1 MNSEVLGNLARVGLK
16 VIIGGNQSM
25 VKRKADFNKFMTGA
39 LTATLVAAAVVPMA
53 SASAFMDIGKYEA
66 SVQAEINEAVELGLF
81 KDAKLFN
88 PGAKMTRKQAALT
101 VARHIAGESSVK
113 DYVLEHDLES
123 KVTPFDDVPVRYK
136 NGAEYEQE
144 LYYASLVVKEMKA
157 FTQKEL
163 NPAGHVTRAQMAK
176 IIAQSFAVEKTA
188 GYTSDITDIEAYDPQ
203 TQEYIQAIASNGITK
218 VKTFNPAGHV
228 TRAQMASF
236 LVRAS
241 HVVDQVPSIQQLVT
255 KFSADKAF
263 ADIQTLTDLGP
274 RVTGTAAEKETLALI
289 KKRVEAYGYEV
300 SEQEFEIPEG
310 KESVLTVSGTEMY
323 NQVATNS
330 ATTETGGVTAEL
342 FFAKFGEAED
352 FTDEVKGKIA
362 LIARGGGVKFTEKVD
377 HAQTAG
383 AVGVII
389 YDNVEKE
396 EPLKYT
402 VNEETTIPAVGVDMT
417 KGEELSAKLADGSFT
432 EAVTIEVISTGKRT
446 SGNIIATK
454 YPDSGKKDGDI
465 VYITAHID
473 SVPGAPGANDNG
485 SGTAAALEMARV
497 MKDYP
502 IDKELR
508 IAFVGA
514 EEIGLV
520 GSRHYVKTLSEQE
533 IARSIADFN
542 MDMVATAW
550 ENATAIYTNTVDG
563 EPNIVTES
571 ANKVAELIGTPS
583 ELVLFKR
590 GSSDHVSFDEVSI
603 PSANFIRR
611 EPGTHNLEPYY
622 HNKYDTMEHVSKDR
636 LKEMIDLVG
645 GAVYSVV
652 KK

>member
-1 MNSEVLGNLARVGLK
+1 
-16 VIIGGNQSM
+16 
-25 VKRKADFNKFMTGA
+25 
-39 LTATLVAAAVVPMA
+39 
-53 SASAFMDIGKYEA
+53 
-66 SVQAEINEAVELGLF
+66 
-81 KDAKLFN
+81 
-88 PGAKMTRKQAALT
+88 
-101 VARHIAGESSVK
+101 
-113 DYVLEHDLES
+113 
-123 KVTPFDDVPVRYK
+123 
-136 NGAEYEQE
+136 
-144 LYYASLVVKEMKA
+144 
-157 FTQKEL
+157 
-163 NPAGHVTRAQMAK
+163 MAK
-176 IIAQSFAVEKTA
+176 IIAQSFKVEKIE
-188 GYTSDITDIEAYDPQ
+188 GYKANITDIEKFDPQ
-203 TQEYIQAIASNGITK
+203 TRGFIEAIASHGITN
-218 VKTFNPAGHV
+218 VTMFNPTGSV

-236 LVRAS
+236 LVRANN
-241 HVVDQVPSIQQLVT
+241 VVGQVPSIQQLVT
-255 KFSADKAF
+255 KFSADKAL
-263 ADIQTLTDLGP
+263 ADVQTLTDLSP
-274 RVTGTAAEKETLALI
+274 RVAGTEAEKETLELSRQ
-289 KKRVEAYGYEV
+289 RVEGYGYEV
-300 SEQEFEIPEG
+300 SKQEFEIPEG
-310 KESVLTVSGTEMY
+310 KESVLTVSGEEMY

-330 ATTETGGVTAEL
+330 ATTEEGGVTAKL
-342 FFAKFGEAED
+342 FFAKFGEVEH
-352 FTDEVKGKIA
+352 FTDEVKGEIA
-362 LIARGGGVKFTEKVD
+362 LIARGGGVKFKEKVD
-377 HAQTAG
+377 HAQNAG

-402 VNEETTIPAVGVDMT
+402 VNEETMIPAVGIDMV

-432 EAVTIEVISTGKRT
+432 ESVTIDVISTGKRT
-446 SGNIIATK
+446 SANIIATK

-502 IDKELR
+502 VDKELR

-520 GSRHYVKTLSEQE
+520 GSRHYVKTLSEEE

-563 EPNIVTES
+563 EANIVTDA
-571 ANKVAELIGTPS
+571 ANKVSKLIGTPS
-583 ELVLFKR
+583 QLVLFKR

-611 EPGTHNLEPYY
+611 EPGTHSLEPYY
-622 HNKYDTMEHVSKDR
+622 HNKQDTMEHVSKDR